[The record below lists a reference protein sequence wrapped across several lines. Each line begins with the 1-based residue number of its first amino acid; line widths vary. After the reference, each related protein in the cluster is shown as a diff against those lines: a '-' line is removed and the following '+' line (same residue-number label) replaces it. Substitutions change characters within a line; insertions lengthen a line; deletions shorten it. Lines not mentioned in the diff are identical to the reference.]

1 MDAQY
6 LKNQLENGLRRF
18 IEPRYFTARI
28 YCEDDTVRYF
38 SYPTFSN
45 EEYKKVEER
54 FKGSIEFNREIL
66 KIIYYEID

>member
-6 LKNQLENGLRRF
+6 LKNQIENGIRKF

-28 YCEDDTVRYF
+28 YCEDDIVRYF

-45 EEYKKVEER
+45 KEYEKVRER
-54 FKGSIEFNREIL
+54 FKGSIEFNRKRL
-66 KIIYYEID
+66 KIIDYEID